1 MMSQSRKA
9 VYPFSV
15 ETAMQYFTDADY
27 TRTKYAALGAE
38 DVNLKPVEKSGS
50 TVIVSNERSVPVE
63 VPSFAKKFISPMSKV
78 SQKDTYETSG
88 QGYQGNWR
96 IDMKGAPVVASG
108 KISLM
113 PTADGKGCE
122 HEVSADIDVSV
133 PLVGKK
139 IAAALIGDTLDAIEA
154 ELAYN
159 KANIPA

>member
-1 MMSQSRKA
+1 MSQSRKV

-15 ETAMQYFTDADY
+15 ETAMQHFTDAEY
-27 TRTKYAALGAE
+27 LRTKYAALNAE
-38 DVNLKPVEKSGS
+38 DISLKPVEKKGESV
-50 TVIVSNERSVPVE
+50 VIANERSVPVE
-63 VPSFAKKFISPMSKV
+63 VPSFAKKFISPMSKI
-78 SQKDTYETSG
+78 SQKDTYNPSG
-88 QGYQGNWR
+88 DGYEGDWR
-96 IDMKGAPVVASG
+96 IEMKGAPVVASG
-108 KISLM
+108 KLRLT

-159 KANIPA
+159 KTHIPA